1 MRHRTTRTVPV
12 VVVEEQELF
21 RGGLRTVLEDAGF
34 TVVGEHSS
42 AAAALEKVDQQG
54 GWEPGTVVL
63 CSLTLAGW
71 QELVHHLLLQAPGCP
86 ILGVVD
92 EVTEEVAIEALS
104 NGVLGCVDRT
114 LPPEQWIESIRA
126 VRQGK
131 LSPVQTV
138 VRYPG
143 AARHALMVL
152 SQPPDPTGLHPLAP
166 VLGHRERLA
175 LGSISEGIPLE
186 VLVERMGVPEQA
198 VHEVLESACR
208 KLVARHRLSGILE
221 RVR

>member
-1 MRHRTTRTVPV
+1 M

-21 RGGLRTVLEDAGF
+21 RGGLHTVLEGAGF
-34 TVVGEHSS
+34 TVVGEYSS
-42 AAAALEKVDQQG
+42 AAAALEKVKQG
-54 GWEPGTVVL
+54 GEWEPGTVVL
-63 CSLTLAGW
+63 CSLTLAEW

-86 ILGVVD
+86 IVGIVD

-104 NGVLGCVDRT
+104 NGILGCVDRI
-114 LPPEQWIESIRA
+114 LPPEKWIESIQE

-131 LSPVQTV
+131 LSPVQMV
-138 VRYPG
+138 VHYPG

-152 SQPPDPTGLHPLAP
+152 SQPTDPTGLHPLAP

-175 LGSISEGIPLE
+175 LGSISEGVPLE

-208 KLVARHRLSGILE
+208 KLVARHRLLGILD